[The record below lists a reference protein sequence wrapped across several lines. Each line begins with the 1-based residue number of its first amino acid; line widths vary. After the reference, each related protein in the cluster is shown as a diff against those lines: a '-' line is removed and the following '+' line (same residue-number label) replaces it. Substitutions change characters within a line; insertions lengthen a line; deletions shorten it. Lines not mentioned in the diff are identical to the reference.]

1 MNEETM
7 TKINIEL
14 RAIFD
19 ELDEIVA
26 QKLDK
31 KSGEDK
37 PAPDKHRIIG
47 LIEQMSKLQEK
58 IDKIK
63 GVKPINNS

>member
-7 TKINIEL
+7 TKINLEL

-26 QKLDK
+26 QKIDK
-31 KSGEDK
+31 KSGVDK
-37 PAPDKHRIIG
+37 PAPDKQRLIG
-47 LIEQMSKLQEK
+47 LIEQMNELQEK
-58 IDKIK
+58 IDKVRGAK
-63 GVKPINNS
+63 QANNS